1 MQASSPTSTQ
11 PGGPRLFHAFADW
24 ARTDGLVW
32 LYLFKAIAAALLALG
47 IAMKLDLPSPRTAM
61 TTVFIVM
68 QPQSGPVFA
77 KSFYRIC
84 GTLVGLV
91 VMLALIGLFAQQPE
105 LFIASTALW
114 VGICTAGAARNRNFR
129 SYGFVLAGYTAA
141 LIGIPASQHPDGAF
155 MSAMTR
161 VAEISIGIL
170 ASGFVSA
177 VVFPQYTGEL
187 LRSTVRRRFSS
198 FVDYVS
204 ASLGGRVERSQIEAT
219 NARFVADIVGFEAS
233 RSTAVF
239 DSPDARM
246 RAGRLARLNTE
257 FMAVSTRFHALHQLM
272 NRLRNG
278 GSTVTVDALEP
289 YFREIAPLFDKSGE
303 PVLTAADAVHV
314 SKQLEDYRATLPR
327 RVRETRMQLEADL
340 DQQGKSAETRAARL
354 LDFDTATELFY
365 RFVHEMNEYTA
376 TYASLAV
383 DTHSREK
390 WIARYEPK
398 TNLVAAGVAGL
409 RAAIVMGLLATFWIA
424 SAWPSGATLVL
435 TAAATCA
442 LASASPQPARM
453 SSQMAGGTM
462 LASVVGMF
470 LTFGVFPHIDGFPML
485 CVALTPALAFGVFLT
500 TRPAYMGY
508 GMGYCI
514 FLCFLAGPDNVVQY
528 NPAGYMNDA
537 LALVMSMVVTALTFA
552 VLLPPSAPWLRK
564 RLLANLR
571 GQAVHACR
579 ARWIGTSGLTGLR
592 NRFES
597 GARDLMFQL
606 HALAGSD
613 EALRQDT
620 LRWMFATLEIG
631 NAAIDLRE
639 ELAAV
644 SARPAAQAGTQ
655 TATQAA
661 APVRTTDALRA
672 GTAWRDA
679 TDATLKAVS
688 ALFARPDANRYTTA
702 LAATRAAI
710 AACQGVLERIV
721 QEDAPR
727 ETRHRLQR
735 ILSHLHFIRTALID
749 PQSPFAADPGATP
762 SADNHPDNPQGAN
775 HAA

>member
-1 MQASSPTSTQ
+1 MQASSPTSSQ
-11 PGGPRLFHAFADW
+11 PGGQRLFRAFADW

-32 LYLFKAIAAALLALG
+32 LYLFKAIAAALIALG
-47 IAMKLDLPSPRTAM
+47 VAMKLDLPSPRTAM

-177 VVFPQYTGEL
+177 VVFPQFTGEL
-187 LRSTVRRRFSS
+187 LRSTVRRRFAS

-204 ASLGGRVERSQIEAT
+204 ASLGGRIDRSQIEAT

-239 DSPDARM
+239 ESPDSRM

-272 NRLRNG
+272 NRLRDS
-278 GSTVTVDALEP
+278 GSTVTVEALEP
-289 YFREIAPLFDKSGE
+289 YFREIAPRFEKAGE
-303 PVLTAADAVHV
+303 PVLTAADAAHV
-314 SKQLEDYRATLPR
+314 AKQLEDYRATLPR
-327 RVRETRMQLEADL
+327 RVRETRAQLEADL
-340 DQQGKSAETRAARL
+340 DAQGKRADTRAARL

-390 WIARYEPK
+390 WIERYVPR

-409 RAAIVMGLLATFWIA
+409 RAAIVMGLLAAFWIA
-424 SAWPSGATLVL
+424 TAWPSGTNLVL

-470 LTFGVFPHIDGFPML
+470 LMFGVFPHIDGFPML
-485 CVALTPALAFGVFLT
+485 CVALAPALAFGVFLT
-500 TRPAYMGY
+500 TRPAYAGY

-528 NPAGYMNDA
+528 NPVGYMNDA
-537 LALVMSMVVTALTFA
+537 LALVLSMVVTALAFA
-552 VLLPPSAPWLRK
+552 VFLPPSTPWLRK
-564 RLLANLR
+564 RLVANLR

-579 ARWIGTSGLTGLR
+579 ARGFGRGGLTGLR

-613 EALRQDT
+613 AAFRHDT

-639 ELAAV
+639 ELAAA
-644 SARPAAQAGTQ
+644 SAQRAAQR
-655 TATQAA
+655 ATQRA
-661 APVRTTDALRA
+661 TDARA
-672 GTAWRDA
+672 PRAAWRDA
-679 TDATLKAVS
+679 TEATLKAVG
-688 ALFARPDANRYTTA
+688 ALFARPDAHRHASA
-702 LAATRAAI
+702 LATTRAAI
-710 AACQGVLERIV
+710 ATCHDVLEQIV
-721 QEDAPR
+721 SENAPR

-749 PQSPFAADPGATP
+749 PQSPFAAYADTRAHDANTPPG
-762 SADNHPDNPQGAN
+762 NPQGAN